1 MNFSGFNRLATEISS
16 SISSQ
21 WIPIPPPIN
30 SHSLL
35 CFSVA
40 LKSRGNHTSG
50 TDTVRPSSST
60 TVKAS
65 LEHETSTA
73 SFHEGHHLQENL
85 LTLRQLRQEARAK
98 IGRAHV

>member
-21 WIPIPPPIN
+21 WIPIPPIN
-30 SHSLL
+30 YHSLL
-35 CFSVA
+35 CFSVV

-73 SFHEGHHLQENL
+73 SFHEGHHHQAPRNDPAAI
-85 LTLRQLRQEARAK
+85 EAGGSSDGTQR
-98 IGRAHV
+98 R